1 MSDPNSELSAAQEA
15 LVKALVGGGPLP
27 PGFDQGRVDAA
38 RRALL
43 RKRAGEV
50 AKAWPLLA
58 AALGPTAADTGF
70 VARFVAWAES
80 RPSEGSYADG
90 LAFARHLRSTGAL
103 PALAATELA
112 ARETPEPRPW
122 WRRTH

>member
-1 MSDPNSELSAAQEA
+1 MSEELSAAQEA

-27 PGFDQGRVDAA
+27 EGFDAARVDAA

-58 AALGPTAADTGF
+58 AALGPDAFPT
-70 VARFVAWAES
+70 RFTAWADG
-80 RPSEGSYADG
+80 RPSEGSSADG
-90 LAFARHLRSTGAL
+90 LAFAQHLRATGAL
-103 PALAATELA
+103 PPLAERELTT
-112 ARETPEPRPW
+112 REPKRPW
-122 WRRTH
+122 YRRL

>member
-1 MSDPNSELSAAQEA
+1 MSDPNSDLSAAQEA

-27 PGFDQGRVDAA
+27 PGFDPGRVDAA

-58 AALGPTAADTGF
+58 AALGPTADAGF
-70 VARFVAWAES
+70 VARFVAWAAA

-90 LAFARHLRSTGAL
+90 LAFARHLRTTGAL
-103 PALAATELA
+103 PPLAATELA
-112 ARETPEPRPW
+112 ARETPTPNPW
-122 WRRTH
+122 WRRS